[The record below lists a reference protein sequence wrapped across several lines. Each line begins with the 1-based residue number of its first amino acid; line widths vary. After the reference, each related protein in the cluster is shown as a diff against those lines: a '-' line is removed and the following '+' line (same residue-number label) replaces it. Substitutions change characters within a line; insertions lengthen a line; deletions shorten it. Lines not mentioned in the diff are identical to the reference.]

1 MKLEFKR
8 PLLDTKQKR
17 ENMIIFHAGSGGSTD
32 GNLSWDDYLKLAKTA
47 SKKVEVVFTFG
58 PDDTEVKEYIKQHL
72 DFDAK
77 IRDDFKSIWELTSF
91 ISTSK
96 MFVSTST
103 GPMHLA
109 GLTNTPTFSFFG
121 ANLFASAKRWSTIS
135 DIEIQNNFEVPADY
149 SDELYTN
156 IENSL
161 LSKIS

>member
-1 MKLEFKR
+1 
-8 PLLDTKQKR
+8 
-17 ENMIIFHAGSGGSTD
+17 MIIFHAGSGGSTD
-32 GNLSWDDYLKLAKTA
+32 GNLSWDDYLKLAKAA

-58 PDDTEVKEYIKQHL
+58 PDDIEVKEHIKQHL

-96 MFVSTST
+96 MFISTST

-135 DIEIQNNFEVPADY
+135 DVEIQNNFEVPADY
-149 SDELYTN
+149 SDELYKT
-156 IENSL
+156 IENTL